1 MTESTMDLHIIMCET
16 LLKKNYLPNL
26 SKKWVLC
33 PLNLSWDKFVGAGD
47 CALNSEMLV
56 DELALTVL

>member
-1 MTESTMDLHIIMCET
+1 MDLHIILWET
-16 LLKKNYLPNL
+16 LLKEKYLPNL

-56 DELALTVL
+56 DVLAPMAL

>member
-1 MTESTMDLHIIMCET
+1 MDLH
-16 LLKKNYLPNL
+16 KYLPNL

-56 DELALTVL
+56 DVLALTAL